1 MSKSQQQLKDAG
13 WRIVKSVRHG
23 AFRMVD
29 WICPYT
35 REVFRQGTAVEIETA
50 RRRIRKLIVKSV
62 KMAASPDTPQSQRD
76 ILIERIA
83 RMKLE
88 SRQNITKMIA
98 DHWEQ
103 NHKNFC
109 DGPSE
114 Y

>member
-35 REVFRQGTAVEIETA
+35 REVFRQGAAVEIETA
-50 RRRIRKLIVKSV
+50 RRRIRKLIIASQ
-62 KMAASPDTPQSQRD
+62 KMADSPDTSQQRREL
-76 ILIERIA
+76 LIERIA
-83 RMKLE
+83 RMKQE
-88 SRQNITKMIA
+88 SRKNITKMMA
-98 DHWEQ
+98 DHWQE

-109 DGPSE
+109 DGPEE